1 MSSRTTVNTTA
12 EIKTYGT
19 LKLDDLRAFVEST
32 RNWPEDTSVTVQRT
46 ESRDQRE
53 SSTTTIRATL
63 NGALPGSPVPRTGR
77 SER

>member
-12 EIKTYGT
+12 EIKSYGT
-19 LKLDDLRAFVEST
+19 LTLDDLRAFVEST
-32 RNWPEDTSVTVQRT
+32 RSWPEDTSVVVQRT

-63 NGALPGSPVPRTGR
+63 NGALPGITAPRTGR
-77 SER
+77 PER